1 MPSFNF
7 RSLFKASGKFRKKS
21 SKKKVEFIE
30 NFALAEYGSALDML
44 IASELTNNKKLK
56 KGYLDHALDEFRH
69 ADLFKKHAIQ
79 IAKKVHF
86 QYDKSSSVLEL
97 GEKIRYLNFIGE
109 KPIYSELNELE
120 FINFVMISEKEAEKY
135 FTSLSKLEEF
145 DDDTRKLF
153 KKIAL
158 EEGEHVLYAK
168 NELEKRKKKKVKG
181 LKKAFFFIKWFRFK
195 TDLLSNSRKFWIF
208 LGNQLLNIIYLCVL
222 SVAKF
227 FSKTENISKKKEIDP
242 YSMI

>member
-7 RSLFKASGKFRKKS
+7 KSLFKASGKFKKRS
-21 SKKKVEFIE
+21 SKKNVEFLE

-44 IASELTNNKKLK
+44 IASELTTNKKLK

-69 ADLFKKHAIQ
+69 ADLFKKHATL
-79 IAKKVHF
+79 IANKIHF

-109 KPIYSELNELE
+109 KPIFSELNELE

-135 FTSLSKLEEF
+135 FTSLSKLEQFEE
-145 DDDTRKLF
+145 DTRELF

-158 EEGEHVLYAK
+158 EEGEHVSYAK
-168 NELEKRKKKKVKG
+168 KELEKRRKKKTKG
-181 LKKAFFFIKWFRFK
+181 LKKAYFSIKWFRFK
-195 TDLLSNSRKFWIF
+195 TDLLSNSRKFWVF
-208 LGNQLLNIIYLCVL
+208 LGNQLLNIIYLFIL
-222 SVAKF
+222 PLAKI
-227 FSKTENISKKKEIDP
+227 FSKTDNITENKKIDP
-242 YSMI
+242 HSMV